1 MIQQPLFKPQTEWLP
16 PEEFPDLSKYDEI
29 SIDLETKDPNLNIRR
44 GSGSV
49 VGVGEIVGIAVAV
62 RNWCGYYPIAH
73 EGGGN
78 MDRAKVLKWFQG
90 VLNTPATK
98 IFHNAMYDVCWIRAL
113 GLSISGKIVD
123 TMIAS
128 ALVDENQMRYDLN
141 NCAKRYTGK
150 GKNET
155 DLYAAA
161 KDWGVDAKAEMYK
174 LPAIYVGAYA
184 EKDAEITLALW
195 QELKKEIDLQDINSI
210 MDMETE
216 LFPCLV
222 DMKFKGVRVDVE
234 AAHKLKNTLVEQ
246 EKQSLQEIKKETG
259 IDTQIWAARSIA
271 QVFDKLD
278 LDYDR
283 TEKTSAPSFTK
294 NFLQNHPHPV
304 VKQIAQAREINK
316 AHTTFIDT
324 ILKHS
329 HKGRIHAD
337 INQLRGDNGGTVTG
351 RFSYSNPN
359 LQQIP
364 ARNKDLGPMIRS
376 LFIPEDGC
384 VWGCFDYNQQEP
396 RLVVHFAATTAGI
409 KENNSVKEIVNNYSN
424 NDIDFH
430 KTVADM
436 AGISRLQAKTIN
448 LGLFYGMGKAKLQ
461 AELGLNTKQ
470 EAEDLFDKYHESVPF
485 VKDLMDKTSKKASE
499 DGYIR
504 TLLKRRCNFPKW
516 EINEFRRGQL
526 STTGTRIETEARFIE
541 RYKKKYP
548 EAEEE
553 KINIIRKN
561 LSEDQLEDYS
571 LFDDKN
577 FLSSILSN
585 LSNQIDQ
592 NILNN
597 LKNIKCFPIFTSQE
611 IYKPKQKNIF
621 LIGDAFFTF
630 LPTFAQ
636 GASQSIEAAFE
647 LYESLKNGN
656 NEFTNQRIERTKMIN
671 KKSKF
676 NYK

>member
-1 MIQQPLFKPQTEWLP
+1 MMQMPLFKPQTEWLP
-16 PEEFPDLSKYDEI
+16 PENFPDLSKYDEI
-29 SIDLETKDPNLNIRR
+29 SIDLETKDPNLNISR

-49 VGVGEIVGIAVAV
+49 VGVGEVVGIAIAV
-62 RNWCGYYPIAH
+62 KNWCGYYPIAH

-78 MDRAKVLKWFQG
+78 MDRTKVLKWFQA
-90 VLNTPATK
+90 VLYTPATK

-141 NCAKRYTGK
+141 NCSKRYTGK

-184 EKDAEITLALW
+184 EQDARITLDLW
-195 QELKKEIDLQDINSI
+195 QELKKEINLQDINSI

-234 AAHKLKNTLVEQ
+234 AAHKLKTTLLEQ

-271 QVFDKLD
+271 QVFDKLS

-294 NFLQNHPHPV
+294 NFLANHPHPL
-304 VKQIAQAREINK
+304 VKHIARAREINK

-329 HKGRIHAD
+329 YKGRIHAE

-364 ARNKDLGPMIRS
+364 ARNKDLGPAIRS
-376 LFIPEDGC
+376 LFIPEEGHT
-384 VWGCFDYNQQEP
+384 WGCFDYSQQEP
-396 RLVVHFAATTAGI
+396 RLVVHYATLQNLYGVDEVLEAYREG
-409 KENNSVKEIVNNYSN
+409 
-424 NDIDFH
+424 DADFH
-430 KTVADM
+430 DIVADM
-436 AGISRLQAKTIN
+436 AEIPRSQAKTIN
-448 LGLFYGMGKAKLQ
+448 LGLFYGMGKNKLQ
-461 AELGLNTKQ
+461 AELGVSKDK
-470 EAEDLFDKYHESVPF
+470 AEGLFRQYHSKVPF
-485 VKDLMDKTSKKASE
+485 VKQLMDNVTRRAE
-499 DGYIR
+499 DSGKVR
-504 TLLKRRCNFPKW
+504 TLLGRLCRFHLWEPNQFGIHKALPHEDALREHGPGIKRAF
-516 EINEFRRGQL
+516 
-526 STTGTRIETEARFIE
+526 T
-541 RYKKKYP
+541 YKALNKLIQGSAADMTKKAMLELYK
-548 EAEEE
+548 EG
-553 KINIIRKN
+553 IIPHIQVHDELDISVRDKQQAN
-561 LSEDQLEDYS
+561 L
-571 LFDDKN
+571 
-577 FLSSILSN
+577 I
-585 LSNQIDQ
+585 
-592 NILNN
+592 
-597 LKNIKCFPIFTSQE
+597 KNIME
-611 IYKPKQKNIF
+611 
-621 LIGDAFFTF
+621 DAVS
-630 LPTFAQ
+630 LEVPNKVD
-636 GASQSIEAAFE
+636 
-647 LYESLKNGN
+647 YESGPNWGTIK
-656 NEFTNQRIERTKMIN
+656 
-671 KKSKF
+671 
-676 NYK
+676 